1 MLNFTPL
8 APTPPERKKPGRKPT
23 PGPKRVK
30 NILVKMTQ
38 DEKDAVWAEARK
50 HEMTLSDF
58 VRKCIEEVR
67 DNGFS
72 VPVYK

>member
-1 MLNFTPL
+1 MLNFNPPTEP
-8 APTPPERKKPGRKPT
+8 APARKKPGRRPT

-38 DEKDAVWAEARK
+38 DEKAAVWAAARL

-58 VRKCIEEVR
+58 VRNCISDVC
-67 DNGFS
+67 DNGFTI
-72 VPVYK
+72 PVCK